1 MTDEAQDLDNLT
13 KHPGWLRL
21 VDHGRTEIEG
31 RLSNAL
37 NNAANER
44 DDIMALNQIRQCVAV
59 RQALEAFI
67 AWPGSRL
74 KVLLGA
80 AETRSTAPP
89 LSRRG
94 TL

>member
-1 MTDEAQDLDNLT
+1 MTDETQDLANLT
-13 KHPGWLRL
+13 THPGWLRL
-21 VDHGRTEIEG
+21 VDHGRTEIES

-37 NNAANER
+37 SNAANER

-67 AWPGSRL
+67 AWPGARL
-74 KVLLGA
+74 KALQANTA
-80 AETRSTAPP
+80 AREAPP
-89 LSRRG
+89 SLSRRG